1 MLCEKGGDRLNILVI
16 NAGSSSLKYQLINIE
31 TEKVIAKGLCERV
44 GSPDSFHKHGLDEG
58 EVVISTPLPDHQAAI
73 EVVLKSLVEG
83 PHAPL
88 ESIEEIDA
96 VGHRIVQGGAYFD
109 KSVLIDEDVKAKI
122 LELAELAPLH
132 NRAAVQGIEACQ
144 AAIPGRMQVAVFDT
158 SFFATLPQKAYMY
171 PLPYELYEKYG
182 VRKYGAHGTSHR
194 YIAQRTAELLGEP
207 LSELKMITCHLGNGC
222 SVSAIDHGMAAD
234 TSMGMTPLDG
244 LMMGT
249 RSGSI
254 DPAIVPFIMEH
265 EGLSPSEVNDLLN
278 KKSGLLGIS
287 GVSNDLRTIG
297 EEVERGNERALLAY
311 EMYANSV
318 KKYIGQYMAI
328 MAGVDVI
335 VLTGGIGE
343 NSADM
348 RRMIFAGMQPMGIVV
363 DNTKNLQRGFERI
376 ISHRRSKVRICV
388 VPTNEELM
396 IARDTY
402 DIVHAHS
409 QIVPYKG

>member
-1 MLCEKGGDRLNILVI
+1 
-16 NAGSSSLKYQLINIE
+16 
-31 TEKVIAKGLCERV
+31 
-44 GSPDSFHKHGLDEG
+44 
-58 EVVISTPLPDHQAAI
+58 
-73 EVVLKSLVEG
+73 
-83 PHAPL
+83 
-88 ESIEEIDA
+88 
-96 VGHRIVQGGAYFD
+96 
-109 KSVLIDEDVKAKI
+109 
-122 LELAELAPLH
+122 
-132 NRAAVQGIEACQ
+132 
-144 AAIPGRMQVAVFDT
+144 
-158 SFFATLPQKAYMY
+158 
-171 PLPYELYEKYG
+171 
-182 VRKYGAHGTSHR
+182 
-194 YIAQRTAELLGEP
+194 
-207 LSELKMITCHLGNGC
+207 MITCHLGNGC

>member
-194 YIAQRTAELLGEP
+194 YIAQRTAE
-207 LSELKMITCHLGNGC
+207 
-222 SVSAIDHGMAAD
+222 
-234 TSMGMTPLDG
+234 
-244 LMMGT
+244 
-249 RSGSI
+249 RR
-254 DPAIVPFIMEH
+254 F
-265 EGLSPSEVNDLLN
+265 PS
-278 KKSGLLGIS
+278 
-287 GVSNDLRTIG
+287 
-297 EEVERGNERALLAY
+297 
-311 EMYANSV
+311 
-318 KKYIGQYMAI
+318 
-328 MAGVDVI
+328 
-335 VLTGGIGE
+335 
-343 NSADM
+343 
-348 RRMIFAGMQPMGIVV
+348 
-363 DNTKNLQRGFERI
+363 
-376 ISHRRSKVRICV
+376 
-388 VPTNEELM
+388 
-396 IARDTY
+396 
-402 DIVHAHS
+402 
-409 QIVPYKG
+409 